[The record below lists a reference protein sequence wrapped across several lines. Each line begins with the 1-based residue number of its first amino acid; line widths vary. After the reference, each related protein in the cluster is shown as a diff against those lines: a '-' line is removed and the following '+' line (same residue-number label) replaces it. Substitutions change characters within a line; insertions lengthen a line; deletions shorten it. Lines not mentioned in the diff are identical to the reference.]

1 MKAMILAA
9 GRGERMHQ
17 LTQHTPKPLLKVAGK
32 PLIQY
37 HLENLSNAG
46 ITEIVINVAYLG
58 DQIEALIGDGSQ
70 WGVNIEY
77 SRETVALDT
86 GGGVQ
91 KALPL
96 LGVEPFII
104 INADVWTDFSYA
116 HLIHQQPSKAHLV
129 LVDNPAHNMDG
140 DFTITGGNGNNAG
153 TVYNKN
159 IINGKVLTFSGVSIL
174 NASIF
179 DNIAPGIFPLAPIL
193 RQMAELGQVSG
204 QHFKGKWFDVGTPE
218 RLNYIDKLLQ
228 GAN

>member
-9 GRGERMHQ
+9 GRGERMHP
-17 LTQHTPKPLLKVAGK
+17 LTKHTPKPLLKIAGK

-37 HLENLSNAG
+37 HLENLAASG

-91 KALPL
+91 KALSL
-96 LGVEPFII
+96 LGVEPFIT

-116 HLIHQQPSKAHLV
+116 HLMHLQPSKAHLV
-129 LVDNPAHNMDG
+129 LVDNPAHNVAG
-140 DFTITGGNGNNAG
+140 DFTLTGGHENNDS
-153 TVYNKN
+153 TVHNKN
-159 IINGKVLTFSGVSIL
+159 TMNGKVLTFAGVSVL
-174 NASIF
+174 NAALF
-179 DNIAPGIFPLAPIL
+179 DGIVPGIFPLAPIL

-204 QHFKGKWFDVGTPE
+204 QHFKGQWFDIGTPE
-218 RLNYIDKLLQ
+218 RLNSIDKLLQ